1 MDCLLSSMVA
11 GDKSWNLDLFRLWV
25 SEETINKIAGVP
37 PPHPFSDP
45 DKITWGAT
53 STGSFSLKS
62 TYGKI

>member
-1 MDCLLSSMVA
+1 MVA

-25 SEETINKIAGVP
+25 LEETINKIAGVP
-37 PPHPFSDP
+37 PPHPFSDL